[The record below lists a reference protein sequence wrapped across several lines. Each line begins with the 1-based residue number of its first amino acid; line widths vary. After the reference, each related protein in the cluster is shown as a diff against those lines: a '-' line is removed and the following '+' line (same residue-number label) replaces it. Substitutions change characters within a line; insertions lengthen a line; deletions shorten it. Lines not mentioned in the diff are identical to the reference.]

1 MQRLKTLLLIMIM
14 LATVSGMTAA
24 QQTRN
29 LLDGVPV
36 ETVLATDSV
45 SQVFT
50 YAAAGETV
58 SISATNDSGVP
69 LVVTVT
75 DDAGEPLAQAIDNDI
90 DGLLILENLALPAQG
105 TVYITVF
112 KAGGVASIA
121 EVTFTV
127 TLDVVP
133 AVVATAAPTEA
144 PTAAP
149 TAIVEAT
156 PAPAVDTAGS
166 APVSQQVITA
176 TGLQVV
182 LSWDTSDDL
191 DLEVRDPI
199 GGSLY
204 WRTPTV
210 TSGGTLSP
218 NVNQGCVAT
227 VAQGNET
234 ASWSSG
240 GIPTGSYEV
249 LVYFQQS
256 CNNNA
261 PVSFT
266 ITPVVDGV
274 TLGPINARLDN
285 GGVYALGFTVDNTGG
300 ATLNNNGGIVQ
311 TNILPAPIGEIV
323 ASAGTINAGDV
334 LNGTIVNA
342 EPYRAYAFQAEGG
355 LLYSAGVEATSG
367 SLDTYIS
374 IVDSTGAIVRDNDDI
389 GVGITDSQ
397 VGNVLIQNSGTYYVV
412 VSRYGKAFGAT
423 EGDFIV
429 SLSAT
434 DINLPDDFSANITPG
449 SLQILL
455 VWNTNADLQLL
466 VRDPAG
472 DAVFDDVTSIR
483 SGGSIVAFGNRNCAV
498 SEGAP
503 YSYIYWPVDIAPRPG
518 SYEAEVWFQ
527 NECGDT
533 TPVSFTLLVLFNGQP
548 VANFA
553 STPFVNDRFL
563 TSFDILADNTAVSGP
578 GGIIRGADDLPWR
591 DEVAQAVPIAAG
603 APATGSITPS
613 NKYDLY
619 AFDGSAGDVVNIALN
634 NTSGTLDPTLYLIG
648 PSGTVVG
655 SNDDAV
661 AGENTNSL
669 LANLT
674 LPEDGRYIIIATHYG
689 GLYGGTI
696 GTYQL
701 SYSQLN

>member
-1 MQRLKTLLLIMIM
+1 
-14 LATVSGMTAA
+14 
-24 QQTRN
+24 
-29 LLDGVPV
+29 
-36 ETVLATDSV
+36 VL
-45 SQVFT
+45 
-50 YAAAGETV
+50 
-58 SISATNDSGVP
+58 
-69 LVVTVT
+69 
-75 DDAGEPLAQAIDNDI
+75 
-90 DGLLILENLALPAQG
+90 
-105 TVYITVF
+105 
-112 KAGGVASIA
+112 
-121 EVTFTV
+121 
-127 TLDVVP
+127 
-133 AVVATAAPTEA
+133 
-144 PTAAP
+144 
-149 TAIVEAT
+149 
-156 PAPAVDTAGS
+156 
-166 APVSQQVITA
+166 TA
-176 TGLQVV
+176 TGMQVV

-191 DLEVRDPI
+191 DLEVRDPV

-218 NVNQGCVAT
+218 NVNQGCVVT
-227 VAQGNET
+227 VAQGSET

-256 CNNNA
+256 CNNGA

-274 TLGPINARLDN
+274 TLGPIEATLTE
-285 GGVYALGFTVDNTGG
+285 GGVYALGFTVDSN
-300 ATLNNNGGIVQ
+300 ADAELNNNGGEVQ
-311 TNILPAPIGEIV
+311 ITILPAPIGEIV
-323 ASAGTINAGDV
+323 ASAGTIAAGDV

-342 EPYRAYAFQAEGG
+342 QPYVAYAFEAEGG
-355 LLYSAGVEATSG
+355 LLYAAGVEAVSG

-374 IVDSTGAIVRDNDDI
+374 IVDSTGNILADNDDLA
-389 GVGITDSQ
+389 VGITDSQ
-397 VGNVLIQNSGTYYVV
+397 IGNVLIQNTGTYYLI
-412 VSRYGKAFGAT
+412 VSRYGKGFGAT
-423 EGDFIV
+423 EGDYVV

-434 DINLPDDFSANITPG
+434 DINLPDDFNANIIPG
-449 SLQILL
+449 SLQIIL

-483 SGGSIVAFGNRNCAV
+483 SGGSIVAFGNRNCVVA
-498 SEGAP
+498 EGAP
-503 YSYIYWPVDIAPRPG
+503 YSYVYWPTDIAPRPG
-518 SYEAEVWFQ
+518 SYEVEVWYQ

-533 TPVSFTLLVLFNGQP
+533 TPVSFTLLVLFNGAP

-553 STPFVNDRFL
+553 STPLLNERFL
-563 TSFDILADNTAVSGP
+563 TSFDILPDNTASVGP

-591 DEVAQAVPIAAG
+591 DELAQALPIAAG
-603 APATGSITPS
+603 APATGSITPD
-613 NKYDLY
+613 NKFDLY
-619 AFDGSAGDVVNIALN
+619 AFDGSAGDVVNISLN

-648 PSGTVVG
+648 PSGTLIG

-701 SYSQLN
+701 TYSQLN